1 MNILMVVVVV
11 VVVNRVSTA
20 ATVCGETL
28 WR

>member
-11 VVVNRVSTA
+11 VVKRVSTP